1 MRDDLREPVGEAA
14 VGAVVA
20 ELAHVCVD
28 FDGERVLDRVDLRVR
43 RGDFLGVIGPN
54 GAGKTT
60 LLRVLLGL
68 VRPSCGHVRLFGQD
82 VRQFRDW
89 HRVGY
94 VPQKAVAFETRFPA
108 TVWEVVLSGRA
119 GRAGL
124 GRRFA
129 GRDYAAAESALR
141 TAGLWEVRDRL
152 VGRLSGGQQ
161 QRVFLARALA
171 NEPDL
176 LLLDEPM
183 VGVDPEG
190 EERFYGL
197 LRAANRERGTT
208 VVLVSHDVTAVA
220 REVSQLACL
229 NRTLV
234 FHGPPEEALQGD
246 ALDRLYG
253 TGRFVVAHRH

>member
-1 MRDDLREPVGEAA
+1 MPEGRRSPADRAE
-14 VGAVVA
+14 VVA
-20 ELAHVCVD
+20 ELEHVCVD
-28 FDGERVLDRVDLRVR
+28 FGGDRVLDQVDLRIR

-68 VRPSCGHVRLFGQD
+68 VRPTCGHVRLFGQEL
-82 VRQFRDW
+82 RRFRDW

-108 TVWEVVLSGRA
+108 TVLEVVLSGRA
-119 GRAGL
+119 GRVGA
-124 GRRFA
+124 GRRF
-129 GRDYAAAESALR
+129 GPHDRGAAEAALR
-141 TAGLWEVRDRL
+141 TTGLWELRDRL
-152 VGRLSGGQQ
+152 VGRLSVGQQ
-161 QRVFLARALA
+161 QRVFIARALA
-171 NEPDL
+171 NEPEL
-176 LLLDEPM
+176 LLLDEPT

-197 LRAANRERGTT
+197 LRHLNRERGTT

-229 NRTLV
+229 NRTLF
-234 FHGPPEEALQGD
+234 FHGPPEEALRAGMVE
-246 ALDRLYG
+246 RLYG
-253 TGRFVVAHRH
+253 ARNLVVAHRH